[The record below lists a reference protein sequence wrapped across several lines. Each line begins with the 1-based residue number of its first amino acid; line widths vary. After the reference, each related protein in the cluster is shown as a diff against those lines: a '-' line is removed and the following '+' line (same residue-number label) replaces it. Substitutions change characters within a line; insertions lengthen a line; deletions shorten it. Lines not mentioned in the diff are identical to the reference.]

1 MVIKPECSWK
11 YDYFSC
17 HFKINNLSHTVTS
30 HSKLLQ
36 LEQESITV
44 CSDTAQF
51 SRAISAHSLPQR
63 VGTLSRNQKGKG
75 WRCKLVY
82 IGWLNSKV
90 LLYNAGNYIQYPVI
104 NHNGKEYE
112 KEGMCVYIYVCVLVC
127 VRVYV

>member
-1 MVIKPECSWK
+1 MVT
-11 YDYFSC
+11 F
-17 HFKINNLSHTVTS
+17 

-63 VGTLSRNQKGKG
+63 VGILSRNQKCKG

-82 IGWLNSKV
+82 IGCLNNKV

-104 NHNGKEYE
+104 HHNGNEYE
-112 KEGMCVYIYVCVLVC
+112 KEGMCVYMCVCVC
-127 VRVYV
+127 ICITESPC